1 MRSTPFLHTA
11 WRSKFR
17 YLLKT
22 QLHMCIHSHVTE
34 DGVVMPT
41 ADITAG
47 FITETIPGWPLCVC
61 VCVRLFIQNY
71 TPNTHTH
78 ASIQY
83 LSVFLSQFCIIPGDL
98 CVCMCVWGL
107 QRRLRQDQVSRYKK
121 NQRKSTT
128 IITDRNNMYCN
139 EAMVILIIW
148 GIIL

>member
-1 MRSTPFLHTA
+1 MHTQSCH
-11 WRSKFR
+11 R
-17 YLLKT
+17 
-22 QLHMCIHSHVTE
+22 
-34 DGVVMPT
+34 
-41 ADITAG
+41 
-47 FITETIPGWPLCVC
+47 GWSRHANSRHYRWFHHRDNPRLASVCVC
-61 VCVRLFIQNY
+61 VCERLFIQNY

-107 QRRLRQDQVSRYKK
+107 QRRLRQDQVSLYKK

-139 EAMVILIIW
+139 EAMVILII
-148 GIIL
+148 